1 MEVKIT
7 SEKDIVFNTEEL
19 PKVKEELNEI
29 ANKLDALQE
38 RDFFQD
44 NENTF
49 MKILG
54 DAITS
59 IDDLL
64 DDIETLESQI

>member
-7 SEKDIVFNTEEL
+7 SEKDIVFDTEEL

-54 DAITS
+54 DAIAS

>member
-7 SEKDIVFNTEEL
+7 SEKDIVFDTEEL